1 MILPALAPL
10 GRNPPQHPQRALGL
24 SWQRAYGAV
33 MRSAGQ
39 CLIKAARMDWLSDR
53 CPAPLEAA
61 SFEMMAQDWRKIARM
76 AARQDQYP
84 HWLGPGLG
92 A

>member
-1 MILPALAPL
+1 
-10 GRNPPQHPQRALGL
+10 
-24 SWQRAYGAV
+24 
-33 MRSAGQ
+33 
-39 CLIKAARMDWLSDR
+39 MDWLSDR